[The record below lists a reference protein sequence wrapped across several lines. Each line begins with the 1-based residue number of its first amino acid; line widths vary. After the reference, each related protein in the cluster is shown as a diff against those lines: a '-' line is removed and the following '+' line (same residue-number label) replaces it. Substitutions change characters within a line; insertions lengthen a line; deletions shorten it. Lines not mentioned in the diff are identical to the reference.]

1 MQLMSILKKALFS
14 AQEYITFQ
22 TDRPLN
28 INRYMKLQ
36 LIVDAIVNY
45 FSRMIHLTTVC
56 YMSLLEQ
63 HIVIYMGI
71 VKRGQA
77 YIDAK

>member
-1 MQLMSILKKALFS
+1 
-14 AQEYITFQ
+14 
-22 TDRPLN
+22 
-28 INRYMKLQ
+28 MKLQ
-36 LIVDAIVNY
+36 LIVDTIVNY

-56 YMSLLEQ
+56 YMRLLKQ

-71 VKRGQA
+71 VKRRQA

>member
-1 MQLMSILKKALFS
+1 
-14 AQEYITFQ
+14 
-22 TDRPLN
+22 
-28 INRYMKLQ
+28 MKLQ
-36 LIVDAIVNY
+36 LIVDTIVNY